1 MILGDLLQAKVL
13 DASGERLGWVIDVR
27 FVLDGTV
34 HETLADARLSGLIVS
49 PRTKSSYWGFER
61 HSQDSPAL
69 IARYLRW
76 RHRGSFLVPWPSVA
90 MLRSDGAVVLRA
102 EHDAYD
108 PAL

>member
-1 MILGDLLQAKVL
+1 MILSDVLQAPVL

-27 FVLDGTV
+27 FVLDGTA
-34 HETLADARLSGLIVS
+34 HETLADARLSGFIVS

-61 HSQDSPAL
+61 HSQDSPTL

-76 RHRGSFLVPWPSVA
+76 RHRGSFLIPWSSVA
-90 MLRSDGAVVLRA
+90 MLRSDGAVLLRPD
-102 EHDAYD
+102 HDAYD